1 MIHTLLNNFES
12 SEHSTLQQEYTQTLR
27 SSLNQLKQTTKAKLA
42 SVNVSVPEVWLVR
55 DSLKERAVQY
65 TRESTQSRERLKEWE
80 REKEREKVQSKT
92 RALMERIIKDRNQSA
107 RKMFIKQEQDKLKD
121 AIEIAQMRASMF
133 KGTLNVED
141 ELSLS

>member
-1 MIHTLLNNFES
+1 M
-12 SEHSTLQQEYTQTLR
+12 R

-141 ELSLS
+141 E